1 MTPAKSSKGTDDI
14 KEAMANIKGKFLNQ
28 EDQKKAA
35 ALVEEATRILTAKH
49 NNEKEAQKVKLTQ
62 VIEKLQLKM
71 TDMQNKYREKNDID
85 VKRAQKEY

>member
-1 MTPAKSSKGTDDI
+1 
-14 KEAMANIKGKFLNQ
+14 MANIKGKFLKP

-49 NNEKEAQKVKLTQ
+49 KNEKEEQKVKLTQ

-71 TDMQNKYREKNDID
+71 QDMQNKYREKNDID